1 MLFVLMSV
9 SESKYTWILSNILGV
24 AFASH
29 VISEWQV
36 QKLWHVAVLYA
47 AFILYDITFVFAT
60 DVMVTVA
67 R

>member
-1 MLFVLMSV
+1 MSFYEV
-9 SESKYTWILSNILGV
+9 RFTWILSNILGV

-36 QKLWHVAVLYA
+36 QKIWHITLLYA
-47 AFILYDITFVFAT
+47 AFIVYDITFVFAS

-67 R
+67 K

>member
-36 QKLWHVAVLYA
+36 QKLWHVAILYM
-47 AFILYDITFVFAT
+47 AFIVYDFTFVFAT